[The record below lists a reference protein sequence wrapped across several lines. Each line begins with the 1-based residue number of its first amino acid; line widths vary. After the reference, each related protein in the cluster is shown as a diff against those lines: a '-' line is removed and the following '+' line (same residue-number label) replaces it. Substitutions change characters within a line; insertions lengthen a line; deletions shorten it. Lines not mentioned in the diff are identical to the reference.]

1 MESRNSVNVLGAIC
15 KCMVMNAVGWF
26 IPTGRYL
33 TPADETVHVQ
43 KIGNLSFR
51 KLSPVREAAP
61 FTTIGR
67 SIPGAMRKE

>member
-1 MESRNSVNVLGAIC
+1 MLGAIC
-15 KCMVMNAVGWF
+15 KYMVMNAVGWF
-26 IPTGRYL
+26 IPTGHYL
-33 TPADETVHVQ
+33 TQADETVHVQ

-61 FTTIGR
+61 FMTIGR